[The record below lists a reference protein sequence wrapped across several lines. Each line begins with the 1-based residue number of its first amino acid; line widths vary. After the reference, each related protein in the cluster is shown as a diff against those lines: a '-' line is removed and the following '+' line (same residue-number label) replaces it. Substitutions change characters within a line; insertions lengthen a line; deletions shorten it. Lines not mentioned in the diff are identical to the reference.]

1 MKKTFILIFYCLF
14 IVSCSKSDDGNSNNP
29 FLPNYAFDTGG
40 LINTNLPLYNNLN
53 FPGNHIILES
63 PYGVN
68 GVVVYFAGG
77 ELYSAFELSD
87 PNHNLSACS
96 KLTVE
101 GVIANCSCDDGNAYD
116 ILSGSRVEGT
126 TGQYTLKRYF
136 VEANGNIIRVYNN

>member
-1 MKKTFILIFYCLF
+1 M
-14 IVSCSKSDDGNSNNP
+14 SCSKSDDVNSNNP
-29 FLPNYAFDTGG
+29 FIPNYAFDTGG
-40 LINTNLPLYNNLN
+40 LINTNLPQYNNLN
-53 FPGNHIILES
+53 FPGNHIILRS

-96 KLTVE
+96 TLTVE
-101 GVIANCSCDDGNAYD
+101 GVIASCGCDDDNAYD

-126 TGQYTLKRYF
+126 TGQYVLKRYF
-136 VEANGNIIRVYNN
+136 VEANDNIIRVYNN